1 MPRDPQSRDELH
13 RRLAESIGPEAAATL
28 MEALP
33 PHPWD
38 ELASRSDV
46 AVLKTDVAVLKTD
59 VGELCRDFERLD
71 TKIDRVEE
79 RFTARL
85 ETTEHKLMAAF
96 RLELASSTRAIIFS
110 QIGVVLSTGTLV
122 IAAARLL

>member
-46 AVLKTDVAVLKTD
+46 
-59 VGELCRDFERLD
+59 GELRRDFERLD